1 MEKFIL
7 WKRHMKKDRDRM
19 FEMPHMNFFLTN
31 AYTTL
36 NHLAQDT
43 PL

>member
-1 MEKFIL
+1 
-7 WKRHMKKDRDRM
+7 
-19 FEMPHMNFFLTN
+19 MNFFLTN

-43 PL
+43 LHGAFHCLLHTKIRQKWGESLLM